1 MRNSDVQ
8 RIIENLEE
16 TLMKQKVENALA
28 GEKVVCDDDH
38 EYSIGT
44 REAYEEFVKKRN
56 YEAYEEFLKK
66 RNYEIPVS
74 TSTSEKNGPKK

>member
-44 REAYEEFVKKRN
+44 REAYEEFVRRRN
-56 YEAYEEFLKK
+56 FEK

-74 TSTSEKNGPKK
+74 TSTSEKKFPNP

>member
-1 MRNSDVQ
+1 MRNNDVQ

-44 REAYEEFVKKRN
+44 REAYEEFVKRRN
-56 YEAYEEFLKK
+56 FEK
-66 RNYEIPVS
+66 RNYEIPVI
-74 TSTSEKNGPKK
+74 TSTSEKKFPNP

>member
-1 MRNSDVQ
+1 MKDSDVK

-16 TLMKQKVENALA
+16 TLMKQKIENALA
-28 GEKVVCDDDH
+28 GEKVVCDDDQ

-44 REAYEEFVKKRN
+44 REAYEEFVRR
-56 YEAYEEFLKK
+56 

-74 TSTSEKNGPKK
+74 TSSSEKKFHNP

>member
-1 MRNSDVQ
+1 MRTSDVN
-8 RIIENLEE
+8 RMIESI
-16 TLMKQKVENALA
+16 QNALA

-56 YEAYEEFLKK
+56 YE
-66 RNYEIPVS
+66 IPVS
-74 TSTSEKNGPKK
+74 RSTSEKKFPNP